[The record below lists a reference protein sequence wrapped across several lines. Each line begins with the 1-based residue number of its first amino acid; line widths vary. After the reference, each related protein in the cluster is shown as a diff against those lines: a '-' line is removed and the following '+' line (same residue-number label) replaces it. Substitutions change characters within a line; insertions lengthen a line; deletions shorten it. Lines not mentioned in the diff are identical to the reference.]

1 MSTVQ
6 AQIKIEESTN
16 KGISFEV
23 KNPQYKPEVLEA
35 MEEAKNLSKNPNVKR
50 YSNVHEMF
58 KEILNE

>member
-6 AQIKIEESTN
+6 TQIKIEES

-23 KNPQYKPEVLEA
+23 KNPQYKPAVLEA

-58 KEILNE
+58 EEILNE